1 MAGKASDY
9 HRGDMD
15 VSEQVATF
23 HLVMNITKWGSL
35 IIASALLANVLWFC
49 TDAGFLTGAIA
60 GLVVLVLGIVLLRER
75 GGQGH

>member
-1 MAGKASDY
+1 MARKASQY

-15 VSEQVATF
+15 IHEQVETF

-35 IIASALLANVLWFC
+35 IVASTVLANVLWFC
-49 TDAGFLTGAIA
+49 TNAGFMAGAIS
-60 GLVVLVLGIVLLRER
+60 GLVVLGLGIVLLRGR